1 VKNVTS
7 SLGSIF
13 RVPVS
18 ASLGSAGE
26 RRGAAIGAGVEFT
39 GKQREDN
46 SLTCDCKDK
55 YRNSDT
61 DDVGYEIPNGANE
74 ILMPRESEVACRHQ
88 RIVEA

>member
-1 VKNVTS
+1 VQNVTS

-18 ASLGSAGE
+18 ASPGSAGA
-26 RRGAAIGAGVEFT
+26 RRGAAMGAGVQFT

-61 DDVGYEIPNGANE
+61 DDVGYEIPNVANQ
-74 ILMPRESEVACRHQ
+74 ILMPREREVACRHQ
-88 RIVEA
+88 SIVEA